1 MPNGKRRAPLASPL
15 PTRQG
20 VPPLPVLDSFRRGPG
35 AASEYG
41 SHIPPVGSVFSPAR
55 GRDSQRLGFPSPL
68 SDSPISHAQDSQD
81 RGPWEKSRSAEGCEV
96 QAWGCL
102 PRGESRVSP
111 APLKVQVSCTAS
123 HLPPRCEVPRGS
135 GGPPPPRPVLSSS
148 VGVALYPW
156 SVFLPLSR
164 RPEDGLDCGSVPACA
179 TVSGR
184 YSSSVQVL
192 SDAPVTGAASPR
204 LAYVL
209 ADLIRQRGRPA

>member
-1 MPNGKRRAPLASPL
+1 MGNGAHPWRVHSL
-15 PTRQG
+15 PGRGSLPSRSWTHSGG
-20 VPPLPVLDSFRRGPG
+20 VQVLPVSTGPTFPRWG
-35 AASEYG
+35 RF
-41 SHIPPVGSVFSPAR
+41 SHPREVGTLSVSVFPPRSQIPQFRTRKILRTGVRALR
-55 GRDSQRLGFPSPL
+55 FGRK
-68 SDSPISHAQDSQD
+68 
-81 RGPWEKSRSAEGCEV
+81 KSA
-96 QAWGCL
+96 L
-102 PRGESRVSP
+102 RV
-111 APLKVQVSCTAS
+111 AS

-184 YSSSVQVL
+184 YSSGIEVL
-192 SDAPVTGAASPR
+192 SDTPVTGAASPR

>member
-1 MPNGKRRAPLASPL
+1 M
-15 PTRQG
+15 
-20 VPPLPVLDSFRRGPG
+20 LPVSTGPTFPRWG
-35 AASEYG
+35 RF
-41 SHIPPVGSVFSPAR
+41 SHPREVGTLSVSVFPPRSQIPQFRTRKILRTGVRALR
-55 GRDSQRLGFPSPL
+55 FGRK
-68 SDSPISHAQDSQD
+68 
-81 RGPWEKSRSAEGCEV
+81 KSA
-96 QAWGCL
+96 L
-102 PRGESRVSP
+102 RV
-111 APLKVQVSCTAS
+111 AS
-123 HLPPRCEVPRGS
+123 HLPPRCEAPWGA

-184 YSSSVQVL
+184 YSSGIEVL
-192 SDAPVTGAASPR
+192 SDTPVTGAASPR